1 MGNLTVDVDA
11 QGGRGGALRVFPFKA
26 DKQTELIF
34 YCSLSIISPPFKA
47 QTKSHHFA
55 MHCRVRQCNG
65 DDNDDNDDDNDI
77 YIMLKCLYVSVCQC
91 AKVILRKSV

>member
-1 MGNLTVDVDA
+1 M
-11 QGGRGGALRVFPFKA
+11 FPFKA

-65 DDNDDNDDDNDI
+65 DGDDDDDGDDDGDDDDEDDDDEEGQT
-77 YIMLKCLYVSVCQC
+77 L
-91 AKVILRKSV
+91 